1 MATSYNGWEAS
12 PDPSAIDVDPGF
24 RAAGCA
30 FPGGARAGD
39 VATVQGYV
47 IDQLAARVEA
57 PLLDPDS
64 GAPGYGCWGYN
75 YRANV
80 NNPSTLSCHSSATAL
95 DWNAPT
101 HPNGAVGTFS
111 DAQRATI
118 YDILAEVGGAVQWGG
133 DYTGTV
139 DEMHFEII
147 VDAGTLAGIA
157 AGLPAGGGPPP
168 TPDTLPPLDGVTMPL
183 IVKRADGVDYAW
195 ADNLS
200 LLVRIPTE
208 SYYVN
213 LQAAGVIS
221 VDHGAAEA
229 VGADLVDWLKGQVAG
244 AGGIVFEP
252 PQ

>member
-1 MATSYNGWEAS
+1 MSSGTSYNGWPAS
-12 PDPSAIDVDPGF
+12 DDRSAIGVVPSEM
-24 RAAGCA
+24 
-30 FPGGARAGD
+30 FPGGVKSGD
-39 VATVQGYV
+39 VATVLGYV
-47 IDQLAARVEA
+47 MRQLDARVE
-57 PLLDPDS
+57 PIVN
-64 GAPGYGCWGYN
+64 GWCWGYT
-75 YRANV
+75 YKQNV
-80 NNPSTLSCHSSATAL
+80 NNPSQLSCHASGTAG
-95 DWNAPT
+95 DFNAPD
-101 HPNGAVGTFS
+101 HPNGSSDTFTDEQVGV
-111 DAQRATI
+111 I
-118 YDILAEVGGAVQWGG
+118 YQILDEVQGGVSWLQG
-133 DYTGTV
+133 Y
-139 DEMHFEII
+139 DEMHFEIC

-157 AGLPAGGGPPP
+157 AGLPAGGGGPPP
-168 TPDTLPPLDGVTMPL
+168 GPDTLPPLPPLDGVTMPL

-213 LQAAGVIS
+213 LQAAGVIT

>member
-57 PLLDPDS
+57 PLLDPDT

-95 DWNAPT
+95 DWNAPA

-147 VDAGTLAGIA
+147 VDAGTLAGVA
-157 AGLPAGGGPPP
+157 AGLTGGGYTPDMEDDMPLTDEDVTRIADRVWSQIISEAGGVPAWRLLLDARDVMAS
-168 TPDTLPPLDGVTMPL
+168 TPAALAPQTV
-183 IVKRADGVDYAW
+183 ADAIAQTRNDV
-195 ADNLS
+195 
-200 LLVRIPTE
+200 
-208 SYYVN
+208 
-213 LQAAGVIS
+213 
-221 VDHGAAEA
+221 
-229 VGADLVDWLKGQVAG
+229 ADLK
-244 AGGIVFEP
+244 
-252 PQ
+252 